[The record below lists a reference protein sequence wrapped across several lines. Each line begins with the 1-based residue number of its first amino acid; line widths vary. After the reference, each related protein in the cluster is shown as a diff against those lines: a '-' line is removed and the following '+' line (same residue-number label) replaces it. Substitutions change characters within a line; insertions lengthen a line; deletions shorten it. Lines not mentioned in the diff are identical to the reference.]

1 MKVQRLLSWILLL
14 PWIANGQLK
23 HDANKSNLQ
32 LKSCSFIQAQNSW
45 SSSIKIQRNVSSFY
59 CRIII
64 LCKVCFVI
72 GTHFNV
78 CFMCMFWCVLVLIML
93 GANLVV
99 HNTWSFMLII
109 YFDEIPTNNLTLNNY
124 WYQGLVRG
132 QKMATKWVFRYMWS
146 LITT

>member
-1 MKVQRLLSWILLL
+1 MKAQRLVPFILLL
-14 PWIANGQLK
+14 PWLVESQLK

-45 SSSIKIQRNVSSFY
+45 SSNIKIQRNVSSFY

-64 LCKVCFVI
+64 LCKVCFVV
-72 GTHFNV
+72 GTHFNACFV
-78 CFMCMFWCVLVLIML
+78 CIFWCVLVLIVL

-99 HNTWSFMLII
+99 HNTWSSMLIV
-109 YFDEIPTNNLTLNNY
+109 YFNEIPINNLTLNNY

-132 QKMATKWVFRYMWS
+132 KKWPINEYFYTYEV
-146 LITT
+146 